1 MTGHPGTRLK
11 VSLALLLAPTVHAMA
26 AAPVPAVAEA
36 QLRALNHQVINALAH
51 PDRDSMD
58 RVTANDFLLIDTSG
72 NWLGRRRH
80 LARLHTP
87 KLRGDVYCDEV
98 EVRLFGPVALVHGVL
113 ESRGEG
119 GIPGRVRYTDVYHW
133 NGSRWLLANAQHTPL
148 RDGVARRIHEGK
160 APAHAP
166 WQGEDPVGDDL
177 EVLRKLNENYVRAY
191 READVAWYDA
201 HLAPDFVVV
210 NNDGSY
216 HDRARALAEFAE
228 PYFATYMHSF
238 PVGKVRI
245 RRFGD
250 IALIHAENA
259 YERKDRRRGVNRYT
273 DIWRKQADGRWVCIA
288 AHITTHKAPV

>member
-11 VSLALLLAPTVHAMA
+11 ASLALLLAPAVHAMA
-26 AAPVPAVAEA
+26 APAPAVAEA
-36 QLRALNHQVINALAH
+36 QLRALNHQVIGALAH
-51 PDRDSMD
+51 PDRDFMD
-58 RVTANDFLLIDTSG
+58 RVIANDFLLTDAAG
-72 NWLGRRRH
+72 NWLERGRH
-80 LARLHTP
+80 LARLP
-87 KLRGDVYCDEV
+87 SPWLRDGVSYYEV
-98 EVRLFGPVALVHGVL
+98 AVRLFGPIALVHGVF
-113 ESRGEG
+113 ESRGNG
-119 GIPGRVRYTDVYHW
+119 STTRRVRYTDVYHW
-133 NGSRWLLANAQHTPL
+133 NGSRWLLASAQHTPL
-148 RDGVARRIHEGK
+148 RDGVARQIHEGK

-166 WQGEDPVGDDL
+166 WQGVDPVGDDL
-177 EVLRKLNENYVRAY
+177 EVLRRLNENYVRAF
-191 READVAWYDA
+191 READVAWYEA

-228 PYFATYMHSF
+228 PYFATDMRSF

-273 DIWRKQADGRWVCIA
+273 DVWRKQADGRWLCIA
-288 AHITTHKAPV
+288 AHITTHKAPG